1 VVDRARLLNGLQAF
15 FKLHAI
21 TADWESIKST
31 PDERL
36 VTSLAMICPFAPNEK
51 QALLEASDL
60 TERSRVITAL
70 IEMAV
75 LHRTA
80 DGDAA
85 RH

>member
-1 VVDRARLLNGLQAF
+1 P
-15 FKLHAI
+15 
-21 TADWESIKST
+21 S
-31 PDERL
+31 
-36 VTSLAMICPFAPNEK
+36 EK

-60 TERSRVITAL
+60 TERSRVMTAL

-75 LHRTA
+75 LRRPA